1 MPLYILGIETS
12 CDETAA
18 AVMCDGKLLSS
29 ETATQA
35 IHEQY
40 GGVVP
45 ELASRA
51 HQSAIVP
58 VVEAA
63 VRKAGIELSMIGG
76 VAYTRGPGL
85 LGALMVGASF
95 AKGLSLS
102 LNVPLYPVHHM
113 QAHIHA
119 HFIEAPSPDF
129 PFLCLTVSGGHT
141 QIVRVN
147 GPFDM
152 EIMGQTID
160 DAAGEAYD
168 KAAKMMGLPYPG
180 GPLIDRLAQTGN
192 PLAFTFSAPN
202 VAPLDF
208 SFSGLKTSIRYFL
221 RDEEKRHPGFTQE
234 RLPDLCASVQY
245 TINTILTGKLMQAA
259 QLTGI
264 TQLALAGGVAA
275 NSGLR
280 TMLQEA
286 ATLAGF
292 QVFAPPLGYCTDNAA
307 MIAMSGHFA
316 AQKNMKG
323 SMDDLPSA
331 RMSFIQNA

>member
-18 AVMCDGKLLSS
+18 AIMCDGELLSS

-58 VVEAA
+58 VVEMA
-63 VRKAGIELSMIGG
+63 VRKAGIGMEQIDGI
-76 VAYTRGPGL
+76 AYTRGPGL

-102 LNVPLYPVHHM
+102 LKVPLYPVHHM

-119 HFIEAPSPDF
+119 HFIEAPHPEF

-141 QIVRVN
+141 QIVRVD
-147 GPFDM
+147 GPFEM
-152 EIMGQTID
+152 EILGQTID

-180 GPLIDRLAQTGN
+180 GPLIDQWAAKGN
-192 PLAFTFSAPN
+192 PGAFTFSEPN

-221 RDEEKRHPGFTQE
+221 RDEEKKAPGFTQSN
-234 RLPDLCASVQY
+234 LPDLCASIEY
-245 TINTILTGKLMQAA
+245 SINNILTRKLMAA
-259 QLTGI
+259 ARLTGI
-264 TQLALAGGVAA
+264 SHLALAGGVAA

-280 TMLQEA
+280 ALMKESAEREGYQLFIPKMA
-286 ATLAGF
+286 
-292 QVFAPPLGYCTDNAA
+292 YCTDNAA

-316 AQKNMKG
+316 ASKDAKG
-323 SMDDLPSA
+323 DLHDLPAA
-331 RMSFIQNA
+331 RMPFIQIA